1 MKLTFLA
8 LLLSLSISSVQS
20 QTIRPDLKDPRQ
32 WRIINRKMEVIQEN
46 KKASVRLNA
55 LPGDGLLLL
64 NGSKFGHGTVE
75 FDVKGKN
82 SPGQSFVGFAFHV
95 QDDKTYEAVYFR
107 PFNFMNSD
115 SVRRA
120 HSVQYVSH
128 PAHTWDKLRES
139 FPGKYENTVT
149 PVPAPDDWF
158 HVKIVVDASTIKAF
172 VNNSEQPSLEVNKIN
187 KATAGN
193 VAFWVG
199 NNSEG
204 SFANLVIQA
213 AK

>member
-1 MKLTFLA
+1 MKFTA
-8 LLLSLSISSVQS
+8 VSLLIVFGIATAKS
-20 QTIRPDLKDPRQ
+20 QTIRPALKDPGQ
-32 WRIINRKMEVIQEN
+32 WRTVNRKMEVIQEN
-46 KKASVRLNA
+46 KKISVRLNA

-64 NGSKFGHGTVE
+64 NGSKFGRGTVE
-75 FDVKGKN
+75 FDVRGKN
-82 SPGQSFVGFAFHV
+82 APGQSFVGFAFHV
-95 QDDKTYEAVYFR
+95 QDDKTYEAIYFR

-128 PAHTWDKLRES
+128 PTHTWDKLRES
-139 FPGKYENTVT
+139 FPGKYENTVN

-172 VNNSEQPSLEVNKIN
+172 VNSSEKPSLEVNKIN

-213 AK
+213 DK